1 MSTHLFQI
9 GDIVRI
15 NEPTLKQW
23 AELRTT
29 GYHEVEIAPYI
40 GQFAVVVETW
50 NDSEHVSDGCNL
62 RICSEDYVFNLSDDF
77 AGDDVATKGFH
88 LTLVRESPLRTHKLG
103 RGALTGLVGHSV
115 PLSGSNTQRDIISST
130 LGVIPSGAIIES
142 VRLTHR
148 DPENR
153 KIYIDCRVT
162 LYGEESPQIPFVTD
176 SGASSFRIVTD
187 GDVLTVPVY
196 AADLTP
202 SFTTF

>member
-15 NEPTLKQW
+15 NPPTLKQW
-23 AELRTT
+23 AEIRTR
-29 GYHEVEIAPYI
+29 GFYEDEIAPYI

-50 NDSEHVSDGCNL
+50 NDIEHVSDSCNL
-62 RICSEDYVFNLSDDF
+62 RICDEDYVFNLNDDF
-77 AGDDVATKGFH
+77 TGDDVATKGFH
-88 LTLVRESPLRTHKLG
+88 LTIVRESPLRTHKVG
-103 RGALTGLVGHSV
+103 RGAPTGLVGRPV
-115 PLSGSNTQRDIISST
+115 PLSGSNTQRDIIFPT

-153 KIYIDCRVT
+153 KIYMDCRAT
-162 LYGEESPQIPFVTD
+162 LYDEESPQIPFVTD

-187 GDVLTVPVY
+187 GDVLTIPIY
-196 AADLTP
+196 APDLTP